1 MKNKK
6 LLLIIITL
14 TLVAVLSIIG
24 YKVLEKTKKDNIEI
38 MEVKPN
44 QYLSQDEE
52 EVTKVVEEVLQDEK
66 IQRIEDKNKKI
77 NKTIQTVLKKYNGQ
91 MDAEQIKEIV
101 IKKIG

>member
-1 MKNKK
+1 MKK

-14 TLVAVLSIIG
+14 TLVALLSIIG

>member
-1 MKNKK
+1 MKK

-52 EVTKVVEEVLQDEK
+52 EVTKIVEEVLQDEK

>member
-1 MKNKK
+1 MKK

-24 YKVLEKTKKDNIEI
+24 YKVLEKTKKDSIEI

-44 QYLSQDEE
+44 EYLSQDEE

-91 MDAEQIKEIV
+91 MNAEQIKEIV

>member
-1 MKNKK
+1 MKK

-52 EVTKVVEEVLQDEK
+52 DVTKVVEEVLQDEK

>member
-1 MKNKK
+1 MKK

-24 YKVLEKTKKDNIEI
+24 YKVLKKTKKDNIEI

>member
-1 MKNKK
+1 MKK
-6 LLLIIITL
+6 LLLIISTL

-24 YKVLEKTKKDNIEI
+24 YKVLEKTKKESTEI

-44 QYLSQDEE
+44 EYLSQDEE
-52 EVTKVVEEVLQDEK
+52 EVTKVVEEVLQ
-66 IQRIEDKNKKI
+66 NKKI

-91 MDAEQIKEIV
+91 MNAEQIKEIV

>member
-1 MKNKK
+1 MKK

-14 TLVAVLSIIG
+14 TFVAVLSIIG
-24 YKVLEKTKKDNIEI
+24 YKVLEKTKKGSIEI

-52 EVTKVVEEVLQDEK
+52 DVTKVVEEVLQDEK

-91 MDAEQIKEIV
+91 MNAEQIKEIV

>member
-1 MKNKK
+1 MKK
-6 LLLIIITL
+6 LLLIISTL

-91 MDAEQIKEIV
+91 MNAEQIKEIV

>member
-1 MKNKK
+1 MVWQNKICVIN
-6 LLLIIITL
+6 LSLLIN
-14 TLVAVLSIIG
+14 LSG
-24 YKVLEKTKKDNIEI
+24 CL
-38 MEVKPN
+38 
-44 QYLSQDEE
+44 
-52 EVTKVVEEVLQDEK
+52 DEK

>member
-1 MKNKK
+1 MKK

-14 TLVAVLSIIG
+14 TLVAELSIIG

>member
-1 MKNKK
+1 MKK

-14 TLVAVLSIIG
+14 TFVAVLSIIG

>member
-1 MKNKK
+1 MKK

-66 IQRIEDKNKKI
+66 IQRIKDKNKKI
-77 NKTIQTVLKKYNGQ
+77 NKTIQTVIKKYNGQ

>member
-1 MKNKK
+1 MKK

-24 YKVLEKTKKDNIEI
+24 YKVLKKTKKDNIEI

-66 IQRIEDKNKKI
+66 IQRIKDKNKKI

>member
-1 MKNKK
+1 MKK
-6 LLLIIITL
+6 LLLIISTL

-24 YKVLEKTKKDNIEI
+24 YKVLEKTKKESTEI

-44 QYLSQDEE
+44 EYLSQDEE

-77 NKTIQTVLKKYNGQ
+77 NKTIQTVLKKYNCQ
-91 MDAEQIKEIV
+91 MNAEQIKEIV

>member
-1 MKNKK
+1 MKK

-14 TLVAVLSIIG
+14 TFVAVLSIIG

-52 EVTKVVEEVLQDEK
+52 DVTKVVEEVLQDEK

-91 MDAEQIKEIV
+91 MNAEQIKEIV

>member
-1 MKNKK
+1 MKK

-24 YKVLEKTKKDNIEI
+24 YKVLEKTKKDSIEI

-44 QYLSQDEE
+44 EYLSQDEE
-52 EVTKVVEEVLQDEK
+52 EVTKIVEEVLQDEK

>member
-1 MKNKK
+1 MKK

-14 TLVAVLSIIG
+14 TFVAVLSIIG

-77 NKTIQTVLKKYNGQ
+77 NKTIHTVLKKYNSQ

>member
-1 MKNKK
+1 
-6 LLLIIITL
+6 
-14 TLVAVLSIIG
+14 
-24 YKVLEKTKKDNIEI
+24 

-52 EVTKVVEEVLQDEK
+52 DVTKVVEEVLQDEK

-101 IKKIG
+101 IKKLDRKRLIWQRKEKRKRKGLPL

>member
-1 MKNKK
+1 MKK

-44 QYLSQDEE
+44 QYLSQAEE

>member
-1 MKNKK
+1 MKK